1 MGDRG
6 SRELGV
12 AKPKHPRSP
21 PMKVFGLQAPVY
33 RFERARRDGLT
44 AEQAAQAVGVPRS
57 NLHRWAKESEPK
69 SRRPHQV
76 KQRSWPSAPI
86 RAVGRLRLDFPMWGR
101 AKARAARARRRL
113 HSLGPGATSSTKP
126 MTSRAPSRPQSHPR
140 QLPAPLQ
147 PPQAAWR
154 PCRSDPGS
162 LPRQAQAAEI
172 APSHI
177 T

>member
-1 MGDRG
+1 MGSGISGAWRC
-6 SRELGV
+6 E
-12 AKPKHPRSP
+12 A
-21 PMKVFGLQAPVY
+21 QAPPDPPDEGFWPSSPSD

-57 NLHRWAKESEPK
+57 NLRRWAKESEPK

-86 RAVGRLRLDFPMWGR
+86 RAVERLRLDFPMWGR
-101 AKARAARARRRL
+101 AKARAARARKASQSRTWRYEFYETYDL
-113 HSLGPGATSSTKP
+113 PSTVEALNPILDSFQHLYNHHRPHGALAGQT
-126 MTSRAPSRPQSHPR
+126 
-140 QLPAPLQ
+140 PAACL
-147 PPQAAWR
+147 AKR
-154 PCRSDPGS
+154 
-162 LPRQAQAAEI
+162 QAAEI